1 MDRIRAI
8 LFLSL
13 LFQCSQIWAQVA
25 TFSQITSEDGISQ
38 SEVYSFLHDSKNYMW
53 FGTLDGLNRYD
64 GYTITTYNADSEDPN
79 SLVHSTIYTL
89 SEDKFGRIWIGTAN
103 GLNVFDMQSLR
114 IYTIPNF
121 YSGRKLIIRT
131 LLADDRNLWVG
142 TQEGLFRLTI
152 PMNELSEKRLG
163 NIAKTADHVDLEIH
177 GEKSIYTSILDITK
191 ASDGK
196 IWLGTWKGISS
207 FSFEPENKIHYRFT
221 DFSCPLDN
229 IVQVNSIIEDQ
240 NNNIWIGTQE
250 NGLYRYVPE
259 TDALRNFRK
268 TQQTSFISNN
278 IKMMVSDQQ
287 GNIWVGTFNDGLLKI
302 DATDLLSDDLPF
314 KIFQNNEFKPGSL
327 NSNLIRAIYV
337 SRDGLV
343 WIGTLG
349 KGINIYNP
357 YQKDFRTIR
366 IPPDSTGAV
375 NNFIRSVYEDS
386 EKNLWLGLHN
396 GGLVKYD
403 AGTESFKKMY
413 MNSYAT
419 IFHIHSCCENY
430 FWIAT
435 SLGAHIVVPGEDQVT
450 TVASLNFEE
459 ASDQMAYN
467 ACFNVETSS
476 QDIFW
481 IASMSGIARVKLKPG
496 FKLEKEVYN
505 VNSSP
510 AMSFDNTRVL
520 LYDKLRNTLWA
531 GTEGGGLNELILDS
545 EQFPDTII
553 FHQAKSGEPG
563 FLSSNYVRSLC
574 LDSKN
579 DLYVGTYEGLNRL
592 QRKES
597 SPGYEIR
604 VWKTGDGI
612 ANNMIQSIE
621 SDDDEY
627 LWLGTNGGL
636 SRFEPAKEVF
646 VNYHISDGLQSNEYS
661 EHASFKAPDGELFFG
676 GINGVDAF
684 YPRQIQPNPLSP
696 TVAIT
701 DLYLFNMRVKVGQKT
716 GNHTILEKPID
727 ATDTLNLRSAE
738 NDIRFD
744 FSALF
749 YADPEKIK
757 YAYTLEGYDEK
768 WINTD
773 ATRRVANY
781 TNLPFGNYMFKV
793 KATNNDGTWNDDPA
807 TLFIHISTPFY
818 LKWWAFVIYVTLFVF
833 AIWYFTRYSII
844 KITTK
849 DRLVLENEHNQRLHE
864 LDVMR
869 TKFFIN
875 ISHDLRTPLT
885 LITGPLEKIVRTFQ
899 LEPGLKHQLDLVNR
913 SAKRLKYLVEQLLDF
928 RKAEAGKLTA
938 HRSKVALI
946 QFIETEIEYFEG
958 AIKEKELELQFI
970 HDINETEVC
979 IDTDMMG
986 KVIFNLMSNALK
998 YTREGTI
1005 YLRVRIDTVKE
1016 ENESVD
1022 HSKKKWVVI
1031 EIEDS
1036 GSGISMEKSERI
1048 FDRFYQDPEKNR
1060 GKGYGIGLSHSKDL
1074 VEAHHGRIEASSIPG
1089 KGTKFTIF
1097 LPMLT
1102 DNEEIMSCEESE
1114 DSNYHIVEPS
1124 IIEETDTELEEETAG
1139 QLNSILVVEDT
1150 ADLRDYIAF
1159 NLQEKYRVIEAADG
1173 DDGLLKAK
1181 QFIPD
1186 LIISDIMMPRMDG
1199 IEFCHLIKTNIDTS
1213 HIPVILLTAR
1223 VDDET
1228 KYKGIETGADD
1239 YISKPFEMEYLILRI
1254 KNLLKTR
1261 EHLRNLFKKNLDLEP
1276 SAITL
1281 TSADDAFLKKLM
1293 EIIEAGIPD
1302 SEYSVEAM
1310 EKEIGMSHTH
1320 FYRKV
1325 KSLTGQS
1332 GKELLQ
1338 NMRLKRAANL
1348 ISQDQLRISEV
1359 AYMTGFTNP
1368 KYFSKCFKEKYG
1380 VSPSEYHQ

>member
-8 LFLSL
+8 IILSL

-38 SEVYSFLHDSKNYMW
+38 SEVYCFLHDSKNYMW

-64 GYTITTYNADSEDPN
+64 GYTIATYNVDSEDPN
-79 SLVHSTIYTL
+79 SLVHSTIYAL
-89 SEDKFGRIWIGTAN
+89 SEDKFGRIWIGTAD
-103 GLNVFDMQSLR
+103 GLSVFDMQSQR

-131 LLADDRNLWVG
+131 LLADNRNLWVG
-142 TQEGLFRLTI
+142 TQEGLFRLTLPI
-152 PMNELSEKRLG
+152 NELSEKRLG
-163 NIAKTADHVDLEIH
+163 SIVKTADHVNLEIH
-177 GEKSIYTSILDITK
+177 GEKSIYSSILDITK

-196 IWLGTWKGISS
+196 IWLGTWEGITS
-207 FSFEPENKIHYRFT
+207 FDFKPENNSHYRFT
-221 DFSCPLDN
+221 DFSGPLDS
-229 IVQVNSIIEDQ
+229 IVQINSIIEDQ
-240 NNNIWIGTQE
+240 NRTIWIGTQE

-268 TQQTSFISNN
+268 SQYTSFVSDN

-302 DATDLLSDDLPF
+302 DATDLLSDNLPF
-314 KIFQNNEFKPGSL
+314 KIFQNNEFQPGSL
-327 NSNLIRAIYV
+327 NSNLIRALYV

-366 IPPDSTGAV
+366 IPPDSNGAA
-375 NNFIRSVYEDS
+375 NNFIRSVYEDP

-419 IFHIHSCCENY
+419 IFHIHSCCQNY

-435 SLGAHIVVPGEDQVT
+435 SMGAHIVFPGEDQVT

-459 ASDQMAYN
+459 ATDQMAYN
-467 ACFNVETSS
+467 ACFNVEKSAP
-476 QDIFW
+476 DIFW
-481 IASMSGIARVKLKPG
+481 VASMSGIARIKVNPD
-496 FKLEKEVYN
+496 FKLEKEMYN
-505 VNSSP
+505 VNTSP

-520 LYDKLRNTLWA
+520 LYDNLRNTLWA
-531 GTEGGGLNELILDS
+531 GTEGGGLNELILNS

-553 FHQAKSGEPG
+553 FHQAEPGKPG

-574 LDSKN
+574 LDGKN

-592 QRKES
+592 QRKEGS
-597 SPGYEIR
+597 SSYAIR
-604 VWKTGDGI
+604 IWKTGDGLV
-612 ANNMIQSIE
+612 NNMVQSIE
-621 SDDDEY
+621 SDDDGY

-661 EHASFKAPDGELFFG
+661 EHTSFKAPDGELFFG

-684 YPRQIQPNPLSP
+684 LPDQIQPNPLSP

-701 DLYLFNMRVKVGQKT
+701 DLYLFNMRVEVGQKS
-716 GNHTILEKPID
+716 GNHKILERPID
-727 ATDTLNLRSAE
+727 ATDTLNLRSTE

-757 YAYTLEGYDEK
+757 YAYILEEYDEK

-793 KATNNDGTWNDDPA
+793 KATNNDGTWNDDPT

-818 LKWWAFVIYVTLFVF
+818 LKWWAFAIYVTLFVF
-833 AIWYFTRYSII
+833 TIWYFTRYSII

-885 LITGPLEKIVRTFQ
+885 LITGPLEKVVRTFQ

-938 HRSKVALI
+938 RRSKVALI
-946 QFIETEIEYFEG
+946 QFIEKETEYFKG
-958 AIKEKELELQFI
+958 SIKEKGLELRFI
-970 HDINETEVC
+970 HDINEIEAC

-1005 YLRVRIDTVKE
+1005 YVRTRIDTSEK
-1016 ENESVD
+1016 ENEQVNQAD
-1022 HSKKKWVVI
+1022 KKWVVI

-1036 GSGISMEKSERI
+1036 GSGIPEDKTEKI
-1048 FDRFYQDPEKNR
+1048 FDRFYQDPENP

-1074 VEAHHGRIEASSIPG
+1074 IEANHGRIEASSIPD
-1089 KGTKFTIF
+1089 KGTKFIIF
-1097 LPMLT
+1097 LPLIS
-1102 DNEEIMSCEESE
+1102 DVEEIVTCDEPN
-1114 DSNYHIVEPS
+1114 DINYHVVEPS
-1124 IIEETDTELEEETAG
+1124 IAEETDIAMQKADSE
-1139 QLNSILVVEDT
+1139 QLKSILVVEDT
-1150 ADLRDYIAF
+1150 ADLREYIAH
-1159 NLQEKYRVIEAADG
+1159 NLHEKYRVIEADDG
-1173 DDGLLKAK
+1173 ADGLLKAK

-1186 LIISDIMMPRMDG
+1186 LIISDIMMPKMNG
-1199 IEFCHLIKTNIDTS
+1199 IEFCHEIKSNIDTS

-1239 YISKPFEMEYLILRI
+1239 YISKPFEMDYLILRI

-1261 EHLRNLFKKNLDLEP
+1261 EHLRNLFQKNLDLEP
-1276 SAITL
+1276 SAVTV
-1281 TSADDAFLKKLM
+1281 TRVDDTFLKKLM
-1293 EIIEAGIPD
+1293 DIIEAGIPD

-1320 FYRKV
+1320 FYRKI

-1338 NMRLKRAANL
+1338 NMRLKRAAHL
-1348 ISQDQLRISEV
+1348 ILQDQLRISEV

-1380 VSPSEYHQ
+1380 VSPSEYAK